1 MAKVFN
7 FVKKVGRTFIEAVK
21 EDPVDALEIMFFAG
35 AATVG
40 FVYGVNSNR
49 LAKRYEEAASMLMS
63 ENTMLRSKIEETGNR
78 FYDHL
83 VSTGCTDKE
92 ALDKINGIKFHL
104 D

>member
-7 FVKKVGRTFIEAVK
+7 FVKKVGTKFIEMVK
-21 EDPVDALEIMFFAG
+21 EDPLDTLGPMILGGVAAG
-35 AATVG
+35 G
-40 FVYGVNSNR
+40 LIYGANSNR
-49 LAKRYEEAASMLMS
+49 LAKRYEAAASMLMC
-63 ENTMLRSKIEETGNR
+63 ENKRLKCKIEETGNR

-92 ALDKINGIKFHL
+92 ALDKINGLKFHL

>member
-7 FVKKVGRTFIEAVK
+7 FVKKVGTTFIEAVK
-21 EDPVDALEIMFFAG
+21 EDPVYALEIMIFAG

-40 FVYGVNSNR
+40 FVYGANSNR

-63 ENTMLRSKIEETGNR
+63 ENARLRCKIEETGNR

-83 VSTGCTDKE
+83 MSTGCTDKE

>member
-7 FVKKVGRTFIEAVK
+7 FVKKVGTTFIEMVK
-21 EDPVDALEIMFFAG
+21 EDPLGTLGPMILGGVAAG
-35 AATVG
+35 SLI
-40 FVYGVNSNR
+40 YGANSNR
-49 LAKRYEEAASMLMS
+49 LVKRYAEAASMLIR
-63 ENTMLRSKIEETGNR
+63 ENTRLKCKIEETENR

-92 ALDKINGIKFHL
+92 ALDKLNGIKFHL

>member
-7 FVKKVGRTFIEAVK
+7 FVKKVGTTFIEMVK
-21 EDPVDALEIMFFAG
+21 EDPLNTLAPMIFAG
-35 AATVG
+35 VAASG
-40 FVYGVNSNR
+40 LIYGANSNR
-49 LAKRYEEAASMLMS
+49 LAKRYEETASMLMS
-63 ENTMLRSKIEETGNR
+63 ENTMLKCRIEG

-92 ALDKINGIKFHL
+92 ALDKVNGITFHL

>member
-7 FVKKVGRTFIEAVK
+7 FVKKVGTKVVEKVK
-21 EDPVDALEIMFFAG
+21 ENPSNALASMALGGIAIG
-35 AATVG
+35 G
-40 FVYGVNSNR
+40 LLYGVGSNYDTR
-49 LAKRYEEAASMLMS
+49 YYKAKNASLEN
-63 ENTMLRSKIEETGNR
+63 ENTRLKSKIEETGNR

-92 ALDKINGIKFHL
+92 ALDKINGIVFRL

>member
-7 FVKKVGRTFIEAVK
+7 FVKKVGTKFVEMVK
-21 EDPVDALEIMFFAG
+21 EDPLDTLGPMILGVVAASGLIYG
-35 AATVG
+35 AK
-40 FVYGVNSNR
+40 SNR

-63 ENTMLRSKIEETGNR
+63 ENARLKCKIEETGNR

-92 ALDKINGIKFHL
+92 ALDKLNGIKFHL

>member
-7 FVKKVGRTFIEAVK
+7 FVKKVGKKVVEKVK
-21 EDPVDALEIMFFAG
+21 EDPVYALEVMIFAG

-63 ENTMLRSKIEETGNR
+63 ENKRLRCKIEETGNR

>member
-7 FVKKVGRTFIEAVK
+7 FVKKVSTTFIEMVK
-21 EDPVDALEIMFFAG
+21 EDPLNTLAPMIFAG
-35 AATVG
+35 VAASG
-40 FVYGVNSNR
+40 LIYGANSNR

-63 ENTMLRSKIEETGNR
+63 ENTRLKSKIEETGNR

-92 ALDKINGIKFHL
+92 ALDKLNGIKFHL

>member
-7 FVKKVGRTFIEAVK
+7 FVKKVGTTFIEMVK
-21 EDPVDALEIMFFAG
+21 EDPLNTLAPMIFAG
-35 AATVG
+35 VAASG
-40 FVYGVNSNR
+40 LIYGAKSNR
-49 LAKRYEEAASMLMS
+49 LAKRYEEAAGMLMS
-63 ENTMLRSKIEETGNR
+63 ENKMLRCKLEETGNR

-92 ALDKINGIKFHL
+92 ALDKLNGIKFHL